1 MRSMKILVVE
11 DEPEISRYIE
21 RGLNRRQFAVDVV
34 DDGRLGLYNAAVNQ
48 YDIILCDYMLPHRDG
63 ISLTRELRDR
73 SIGTP
78 LLMLTVVDDL
88 QTKIRAL
95 DAGADDFL
103 CKPFSFDE
111 LIARMHALLRRQKA
125 WSGEILHVE
134 DLALDTRAHEAIR
147 GGKVIQL
154 TRKEFMLLEYLARNQ
169 GRVVS
174 RSELLEHVWDSA
186 TDQFTN
192 SIEVHIRYLRK
203 KIDVPFGTS
212 KKLIHTVHG
221 IGYKM
226 CAPNS
231 LFLH

>member
-1 MRSMKILVVE
+1 MRILVVE

-34 DDGRLGLYNAAVNQ
+34 EDGRLGLYSAAVNT
-48 YDIILCDYMLPHRDG
+48 YDVILCDYMLPHRDG

-73 SIGTP
+73 SIATP

-103 CKPFSFDE
+103 CKPFAFDE
-111 LIARMHALLRRQKA
+111 LLARMRALLRRQTP
-125 WSGEILHVE
+125 WQGEILHVE
-134 DLALDTRAHEAIR
+134 DLALDTRAHEAVRDGQKIA
-147 GGKVIQL
+147 L

-169 GRVVS
+169 GRVVT

-192 SIEVHIRYLRK
+192 SIEVHVRYLRK
-203 KIDVPFGTS
+203 KIDVPFGPAR
-212 KKLIHTVHG
+212 KLIHTVHG

-226 CAPNS
+226 GMS
-231 LFLH
+231 F

>member
-1 MRSMKILVVE
+1 MKILVVE

-34 DDGRLGLYNAAVNQ
+34 DDGRLGLYNAAVNE

-111 LIARMHALLRRQKA
+111 LLARMRALLRRQKA
-125 WSGEILHVE
+125 WSGEILQVE
-134 DLALDTRAHEAIR
+134 DLAVDTRAHEAVR
-147 GGKVIQL
+147 GGQIIQL
-154 TRKEFMLLEYLARNQ
+154 TQKEFTLLEYLARNQ
-169 GRVVS
+169 GRVVT

-203 KIDVPFGTS
+203 KIDVPFGSS

-226 CAPNS
+226 CAAS
-231 LFLH
+231 AVSV